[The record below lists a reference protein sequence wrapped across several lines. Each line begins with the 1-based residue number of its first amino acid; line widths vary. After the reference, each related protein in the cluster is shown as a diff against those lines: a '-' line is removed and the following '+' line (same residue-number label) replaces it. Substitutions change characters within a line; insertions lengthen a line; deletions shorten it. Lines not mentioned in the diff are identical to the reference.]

1 MPREIEAVQLGIH
14 GGTAQGD
21 VVGVLEV
28 FGEGVGVPGAVISG
42 QKFLQILSS
51 FGRESTLAT
60 GMDALS
66 ERVQTTLAVGG
77 DGVADPGGRHD
88 AHGGNLIRGETLVSV
103 PEGKVPLSFAG
114 QDVVGEA
121 EGLELRRVFWGHLG
135 VKASDASFYNR

>member
-1 MPREIEAVQLGIH
+1 M
-14 GGTAQGD
+14 
-21 VVGVLEV
+21 GVLEV
-28 FGEGVGVPGAVISG
+28 LGQGLGVPGAVISG
-42 QKFLQILSS
+42 QEFLQILSS
-51 FGRESTLAT
+51 CGRESTLAT
-60 GMDALS
+60 GMDALR

-88 AHGGNLIRGETLVSV
+88 AHGSNLVRGETLVGV